1 MTSTF
6 PKLNGGLYKPKQSY
20 PQGGDK
26 PVEKIFEKRV
36 HTFEGSDRNRY
47 VTTTRTIG
55 AIMEKQ
61 HEATITLTYTQ
72 ANQLKCAIANRIAKS
87 VTTTPFEE
95 KDDYFYFVMDEMMS
109 AHSLLEA
116 EVDRLGDLI
125 EDEMVAEFATNLDQ
139 EISKILK

>member
-1 MTSTF
+1 
-6 PKLNGGLYKPKQSY
+6 
-20 PQGGDK
+20 
-26 PVEKIFEKRV
+26 
-36 HTFEGSDRNRY
+36 
-47 VTTTRTIG
+47 
-55 AIMEKQ
+55 MEKQ
-61 HEATITLTYTQ
+61 HKATITLTFTQ
-72 ANQLKCAIANRIAKS
+72 ANQLKHAIANRIAIS

>member
-1 MTSTF
+1 M
-6 PKLNGGLYKPKQSY
+6 
-20 PQGGDK
+20 
-26 PVEKIFEKRV
+26 EKIFEKRV

-55 AIMEKQ
+55 VIMEKP
-61 HEATITLTYTQ
+61 HKATITLTYTQ

-95 KDDYFYFVMDEMMS
+95 KDDYFYFIMDEMMS

-116 EVDRLGDLI
+116 EVNRLNDLI
-125 EDEMVAEFATNLDQ
+125 DNETVTEFVTNLDQ
-139 EISKILK
+139 TISEILE